1 MTMSQEHDTHHIVF
15 FDGVC
20 SLCNNAIDFLMR
32 KDRRNVL
39 LFAPLQ
45 GTTASKLLPAADAS
59 SLSSMVYYSE
69 GKVSYRTKAIL
80 NILWD
85 MGGWWMIFSV
95 FRIVPSFIRDIFYNW
110 MAASRYKWFGKK
122 ETCRIPTAEERAR
135 FLD

>member
-1 MTMSQEHDTHHIVF
+1 METDHTHQNIVF

-20 SLCNNAIDFLMR
+20 GLCNSAIDFLMR
-32 KDRRNVL
+32 KDKKKVL

-45 GTTASKLLPAADAS
+45 GSTAAKLLPHGEAT

-69 GKVSYRTKAIL
+69 GKISYRTKAIL
-80 NILWD
+80 NLLWD
-85 MGGWWMIFSV
+85 MGGWWTLFSI
-95 FRIVPSFIRDIFYNW
+95 FRIVPAFIRDIFYNW

-122 ETCRIPTAEERAR
+122 ETCRIPTVEERGR